1 MQSDATTSAADTQ
14 AKSSQQAINE
24 QARQY
29 NLTRAD
35 MQPWRTSGNAS
46 LMALQRLLGTVGYNK
61 DAAIAGPNGESLYGV
76 GSLML
81 PFKPT
86 DLQNEPGYQFG
97 LKQGEDSINRAA
109 SAGGRLLSGAT
120 LKALNR
126 YSQDYAGTKYNE
138 AFNRDLAQK
147 QNIYNMLSGQ
157 SGTGQVATQQIA
169 AAGQNSANNIAEL
182 LTGQGNALAAGQVGS
197 ANAWGNAFSNIQ
209 NQYQQQQLMNRLF
222 PSTSGGTG
230 GSSSSGGSFFG
241 FV

>member
-1 MQSDATTSAADTQ
+1 MQSDAASSAADTQ
-14 AKSSQQAINE
+14 AASADAAMRE

-29 NLTRAD
+29 NQTRAD

-126 YSQDYAGTKYNE
+126 YNQDYAGTKYNE

-197 ANAWGNAFSNIQ
+197 ANAWGNAFNGIQ
-209 NQYQQQQLMNRLF
+209 NQYQQQQLLNRLF
-222 PSTSGGTG
+222 PKTG
-230 GSSSSGGSFFG
+230 AMSSSSGSGGGFF
-241 FV
+241 V